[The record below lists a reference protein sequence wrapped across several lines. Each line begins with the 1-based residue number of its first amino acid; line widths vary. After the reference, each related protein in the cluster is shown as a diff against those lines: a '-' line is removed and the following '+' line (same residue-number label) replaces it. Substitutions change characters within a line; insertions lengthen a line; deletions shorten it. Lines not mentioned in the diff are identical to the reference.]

1 MLGPPG
7 RERPSKKEEED
18 TFLLSL
24 FGHHLHPR
32 QQRTAGGRKS
42 WVTVQKPGR
51 GQRSQVHKYKRDR
64 DTLACLPV
72 LTKHAPPHS
81 GTHSLADDLAQP
93 PDSLQHTRSPSTAHS
108 EQDSRAGWF
117 AAYQLQALPALS
129 LLQGWVFPAGTS
141 LRSLYSNLWKS
152 VSDAAAP
159 AYYLFISSLPAET
172 LLSEESCS
180 PETEESR
187 SCRESWEQREGE
199 TETPDTLVC
208 LS

>member
-42 WVTVQKPGR
+42 WVADCPETGKGSVEPSPQIQK
-51 GQRSQVHKYKRDR
+51 GQGH
-64 DTLACLPV
+64 ACLLPV

-108 EQDSRAGWF
+108 EQDPRAGWF
-117 AAYQLQALPALS
+117 AAYQLQALPALP

-152 VSDAAAP
+152 VSDAGCSCL
-159 AYYLFISSLPAET
+159 LFIYFFSS
-172 LLSEESCS
+172 
-180 PETEESR
+180 R
-187 SCRESWEQREGE
+187 
-199 TETPDTLVC
+199 
-208 LS
+208 